1 LSLEKIKNEIDNCEK
16 RYNRKPGNVKLIAV
30 SKVQPEERIKLLLEK
45 NHKIFGENRVQE
57 AHAKWINF
65 RRVYHNIE
73 LHLLG
78 YLQTNKVKL
87 AFEIFNFIHSLDR
100 PKLAQAI
107 ANEAQKKGFCPKIFV
122 QINTGKEKQKS
133 GVLPEDA
140 NHFISECIKK
150 YELPIVGLMCIPP
163 IHEESEKHFQYL
175 NSLANNNGL
184 KELSMGMS
192 SDFQKAIKY
201 GSTFVRVGTAIFGS
215 RVSLS

>member
-1 LSLEKIKNEIDNCEK
+1 LSLEKIKSEINDCEK
-16 RYNRKPGNVKLIAV
+16 KFNLKPGLVKLIAV

-57 AHAKWINF
+57 AQKKWINF
-65 RRVYHNIE
+65 RRFYNNIE

-78 YLQTNKVKL
+78 YLQTNKVKQ
-87 AFEIFNFIHSLDR
+87 AFEIFNYIHSLDR
-100 PKLAQAI
+100 SKLAKAI
-107 ANEAQKKGFCPKIFV
+107 ANEAQKKGFCPKIFI

-140 NHFISECIKK
+140 NNFINECVKK

-163 IHEESEKHFQYL
+163 INEQSEKHFQYL
-175 NSLANNNGL
+175 NSLANDNGL

-192 SDFQKAIKY
+192 ADYQKAIQY
-201 GSTFVRVGTAIFGS
+201 GSTFVRVGTALFGS
-215 RVSLS
+215 RIALS